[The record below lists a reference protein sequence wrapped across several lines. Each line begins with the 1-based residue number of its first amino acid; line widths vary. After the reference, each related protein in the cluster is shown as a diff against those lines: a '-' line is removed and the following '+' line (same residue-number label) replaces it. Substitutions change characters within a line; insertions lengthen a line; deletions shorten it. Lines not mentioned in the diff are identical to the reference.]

1 MRNRF
6 EDSCNMNI
14 LNWKL
19 YWKIN
24 SIMTWSSRKIEITS
38 FLPLKRE
45 YANYLF
51 PIQSFHV
58 PFMNLQSSGF
68 NFFATIMRGSCVFCV
83 SFNPTNHFSI
93 SAFQFKYTIMFFLC
107 FFFFFFFFFIL
118 NILMLNLKNTVNR
131 YISNWYP
138 QKTQK

>member
-38 FLPLKRE
+38 FLPLKLE

-58 PFMNLQSSGF
+58 PFMNLQSIGF

-93 SAFQFKYTIMFFLC
+93 SAFQFKYTIMFFFMVFFC
-107 FFFFFFFFFIL
+107 FLFFLYIKYL
-118 NILMLNLKNTVNR
+118 HVKLKR
-131 YISNWYP
+131 YSQQVYI
-138 QKTQK
+138 